1 MKVYVVWSG
10 MLYDGCR
17 IVEGIYFDEM
27 KAQRWAD
34 MCFGTV
40 EAVETSD
47 NP

>member
-1 MKVYVVWSG
+1 MKVYVVWSSK
-10 MLYDGCR
+10 LYDGCR
-17 IVEGIYFDEM
+17 IIEGVYFDEM

-34 MCFGTV
+34 MWSFTV